1 MWRRP
6 LALTAIVL
14 LLAACEPDAPES
26 SGVASKTPAA
36 SPTSSDTLV
45 ISLIASAT
53 GDTGSEWADA
63 AFRGADLAVQQLN
76 RTRADGEPVIEL
88 VTLDDGGD
96 PKTAT
101 GLVREQASSD
111 RTIGI
116 VYAGP
121 PEGLPPAE
129 DDLAAAGIPA
139 VLCYGDLY
147 GARML
152 SPHVYQASPP
162 YLWQGRVMARYLLRD
177 RRYRTVGLMSSQG
190 FSGRVAER
198 ALRQAFGER
207 GGSLAASR
215 TIPPAASGVR
225 TELRALRR
233 KKVEAIVVE
242 GAPERA
248 RAVLALLKGAGH
260 GYESTARARIASAS
274 SQKQARAH
282 ARAWRPQVIGFDS
295 LFPLGSM
302 APIGTGATETY
313 AAGAHYLPIPSF
325 EDFRS
330 AYSGWWDSRPLG
342 SERRAYEAVRMIGW
356 ATRKTPEDGDSAVTL
371 ESLRG
376 ERFGGLDVTFGP
388 DDHTSVDMTTVG
400 LWVIPRRGAAP
411 EAGRLPATVPWVP
424 LGRGFSIDGDRT
436 DIQAR
441 DWKFLFKGAPPK
453 NRPAPKIERSRFG
466 VTSPRSDPVH

>member
-6 LALTAIVL
+6 LALAAIVL
-14 LLAACEPDAPES
+14 LLAACEPDAPEP
-26 SGVASKTPAA
+26 SGVPGKTPAA

-53 GDTGSEWADA
+53 GDTGSDWADA
-63 AFRGADLAVQQLN
+63 AFRGADLAVAQLN
-76 RTRADGEPVIEL
+76 RNRSDDDPVIEL

-96 PKTAT
+96 PDTAT
-101 GLVREQASSD
+101 SLVEEQASSD
-111 RTIGI
+111 RTIGV

-121 PEGLPPAE
+121 PAGLPPTE
-129 DDLAAAGIPA
+129 DDLADAGIPA

-147 GARML
+147 GARLL

-162 YLWQGRVMARYLLRD
+162 YLWQGRVIARYLLRD
-177 RRYRTVGLMSSQG
+177 RRYETIGLMSSPEL
-190 FSGRVAER
+190 SGRVAES
-198 ALRQAFGER
+198 ALREALGER
-207 GGSLAASR
+207 GASLAASR
-215 TIPPAASGVR
+215 TIPQAASGVR
-225 TELRALRR
+225 AELGALR
-233 KKVEAIVVE
+233 KKRVEAIVVE

-248 RAVLALLKGAGH
+248 RAVLALLDSEGH
-260 GYESTARARIASAS
+260 GYKTTARARISSAPTP
-274 SQKQARAH
+274 KKTRMH

-325 EDFRS
+325 EGFRK

-342 SERRAYEAVRMIGW
+342 SERRAYEAVQMIGW
-356 ATRKTPEDGDSAVTL
+356 AARKTPEGRDSAVTL
-371 ESLRG
+371 EGLRG

-388 DDHTSVDMTTVG
+388 DDHTSVDMTTIG

-411 EAGRLPATVPWVP
+411 EARRLPSTVPWVP

-441 DWKFLFKGAPPK
+441 DWKFLFEGAPPK

>member
-1 MWRRP
+1 MWRRT
-6 LALTAIVL
+6 LALAAIAL
-14 LLAACEPDAPES
+14 LLAACEPDAPEP
-26 SGVASKTPAA
+26 SGVPAKTPAA

-53 GDTGSEWADA
+53 GDSGSEWADA
-63 AFRGADLAVQQLN
+63 AFRGADLAVAQLN
-76 RTRADGEPVIEL
+76 RNRSDGDPVIEL

-96 PKTAT
+96 PETAT
-101 GLVREQASSD
+101 ELVEEQAASD
-111 RTIGI
+111 RTIGV

-121 PEGLPPAE
+121 PAGLPPAE
-129 DDLAAAGIPA
+129 DELADAGIPA

-147 GARML
+147 GARRL

-162 YLWQGRVMARYLLRD
+162 YLWQSRVIARYLLRD
-177 RRYRTVGLMSSQG
+177 RRYRTVGLMSSPEL
-190 FSGRVAER
+190 SGSVAGQ

-207 GGSLAASR
+207 DASLAAAGG
-215 TIPPAASGVR
+215 IPQDTSGLR
-225 TELRALRR
+225 SELGALRR
-233 KKVEAIVVE
+233 KKVEAIVLE
-242 GAPERA
+242 GAPERVGT
-248 RAVLALLKGAGH
+248 VLELLKEGGH
-260 GYESTARARIASAS
+260 AYRTTARARIASAPS
-274 SQKQARAH
+274 PKKARAH

-295 LFPLGSM
+295 MFPLGSA
-302 APIGTGATETY
+302 APIGTGVAETY

-325 EDFRS
+325 QEFKR
-330 AYSGWWDSRPLG
+330 AYSRWWDARPLG

-356 ATRKTPEDGDSAVTL
+356 AARNTPTGRDSALTL
-371 ESLRG
+371 EGLRG

-400 LWVIPRRGAAP
+400 LWVIPRRGAAS
-411 EAGRLPATVPWVP
+411 EAPRLPSTVPWVP

-441 DWKFLFKGAPPK
+441 DWKFLFEGAPPK